1 MERLTRPPEG
11 APVEPPHSMDTRYTT
26 LCVWHPLPSGHHL
39 PSLRAPSLYPLGSP
53 QPLPQCPHRLRV
65 PYPPFPA
72 TVAVCGPRTAPS
84 QGYADWGASLCA
96 ISRARSAA
104 SCGQINS
111 TARHG
116 LGNSTGSSACV
127 LDTLESATAAEAK
140 LCLRAAT
147 WAGRGCQL
155 NQPQEAG
162 AAICGASTGPRSAC
176 RSAMCAASARR
187 SITLG
192 PLA

>member
-1 MERLTRPPEG
+1 MLVTWPLPHLPTRVRV
-11 APVEPPHSMDTRYTT
+11 AAST
-26 LCVWHPLPSGHHL
+26 LSAGTVPLPSGH
-39 PSLRAPSLYPLGSP
+39 PPAPAPAPTPPTGT
-53 QPLPQCPHRLRV
+53 V
-65 PYPPFPA
+65 PPFPA

-104 SCGQINS
+104 SCGQMNS

-127 LDTLESATAAEAK
+127 LDNLESATAAEAK
-140 LCLRAAT
+140 LCLRAAA

-176 RSAMCAASARR
+176 RSAMCAARARI